1 MENTLS
7 WVRSIITTTP
17 ARWTN
22 LTENLPIELLTRA
35 PLAGEWS
42 AVECLLHLIDVEQ
55 VFTVR
60 IKAFLAGQDFPG
72 FNPDQHGTKLA
83 GSPAP
88 LDLAQE
94 FARLRSAN
102 LNLLNQVGEAD
113 LARQARHEELG
124 LVTMDQLMHEWATHD
139 LNHTIQAERALI
151 QPFIQGCGPWTIYF
165 TDQQVKDK

>member
-17 ARWTN
+17 ARWIS
-22 LTENLPIELLTRA
+22 LTENLPVELLTRA

-55 VFTVR
+55 VITIR

-72 FNPDQHGTKLA
+72 FNPDQEGTKLA

-88 LDLAQE
+88 LALAQE

-102 LNLLNQVGEAD
+102 MSLLSQVGETD
-113 LARQARHEELG
+113 LDRQARHQELG
-124 LVTMDQLMHEWATHD
+124 LVTMNQLMHEWAAHD

-151 QPFIQGCGPWTIYF
+151 QPFIQGCGPWKIFF
-165 TDQQVKDK
+165 TDQLAMDK